1 MNKYIKFVL
10 FFVAAF
16 CQLPIYAQSG
26 LTASGMIMSGNGESQ
41 IGVTIVVKENPS
53 KGTVSDL
60 DGHFKITGLQANQ
73 TLIFSLVGYD
83 RMEIQV
89 AKSDEKMRIVMKE
102 RVNELEAAVVVGHS
116 TQRKISVTG
125 AITNVDVKELKAP
138 ASSISNMLG
147 GRIPGI
153 ISQLKSGEPGK
164 DFSQFWIRGIS
175 TFGAGSGALILIDG
189 VSGDLNTL
197 DPEDIE
203 SFSILKDASATAVYG
218 VRGANGVVL
227 VTTKKGVAGKLSVSF
242 KANAG
247 ISYSPRMPNYVDANT
262 YASLANEA
270 SMSRGFDPI
279 YNSVDLAL
287 FKSGLDPDLHPN
299 VNWRNTILK
308 DATWNQQYHI
318 GISGGAQIARYY
330 MSLGVM
336 NKDALFKQDQGINP
350 YSTNVAYKQYNF
362 RANVDVNLTKTSILT
377 LGLEDI
383 MVNQNYPGF
392 GNSSQAL
399 WDAQANITPVTTPIV
414 FSTGQLPAYG
424 PNNDQINPYVLLN
437 YSGFKK
443 FYQNTT
449 KLNLQFQQ
457 DLSMIT
463 KGLNFTALFNMNNN
477 SEMTTS
483 RTKTPALYYARTRKR
498 DGTLALEKRRESS
511 DPFFSVDTYVDRKF
525 YFEAHANYERLFNK
539 KHRVTGL
546 AHYYMEDFISS
557 YDRSIP
563 WAPKPLT
570 DLTAIPKRY
579 MGFSGR
585 ATYSYNDTYMIEG
598 NIGYTGSEAFEKG
611 KKFGV
616 FPAVS
621 LGWVPTQYKMVQEKL
636 PFLDFLK
643 FRGSYGVVGNDRMD
657 TRFPYLTLM
666 GSTGSG
672 LWNSGSGYTETQV
685 GSNNLRWETAT
696 KANFGIDAKF
706 LKNKF
711 DFAVDFFQD
720 IRSGIYQQRASIPE
734 EMGLVTLP
742 FANVG
747 KMKSWGI
754 DGHLSFT
761 QKINKDA
768 YFVLRANLTQSKNE
782 VLEYEEAIV
791 RYPYQSTVGYQFGIN
806 RGLIALGLFKDEA
819 DVKNSPR
826 QVFTNEVLPG
836 DIKYKD
842 VNGDGVIDDYDQVPL
857 NYSDVPQIQYGFA
870 TEFNWKN
877 WNLSVLF
884 EGVSRIK
891 YFSAGTGFYPFA
903 DKQVGN
909 VLDIVAADH
918 WTPREISGSAA
929 TENPDARFPRL
940 TYGYNGNNNRKS
952 TFWLTDGS
960 YLRLKNVQ
968 ISYQLKS
975 AFLKKAGIKS
985 STFSIIGENL
995 HVWDKVK
1002 IFDPAQA
1009 NQNGAAYPLQ
1019 RVVTLQMN
1027 LNF

>member
-16 CQLPIYAQSG
+16 CQLPIHAQSG

-73 TLIFSLVGYD
+73 TLVFSLVGYD
-83 RMEIQV
+83 RMEIKV

-125 AITNVDVKELKAP
+125 AITNVDVKDLKAP
-138 ASSISNMLG
+138 ATSISNMLG

-164 DFSQFWIRGIS
+164 DNADFWIRGIS
-175 TFGAGSGALILIDG
+175 TFGAGSSALVLIDG
-189 VSGDLNTL
+189 VEGNINTL

-227 VTTKKGVAGKLSVSF
+227 VTTKKGVAGKLSVNV
-242 KANAG
+242 KVNAG
-247 ISYSPRMPNYVDANT
+247 MSYSPRMPNYVDANT

-270 SMSRGFDPI
+270 SMSRGGDPI

-299 VNWRNTILK
+299 VDWRNTILK

-318 GISGGAQIARYY
+318 GISGGAQVARYY
-330 MSLGVM
+330 MSLGVL
-336 NKDALFKQDQGINP
+336 NKDALFKQDQGVNK
-350 YSTNVAYKQYNF
+350 YNTNVAYKQYNF

-383 MVNQNYPGF
+383 MINQNYPGF

-424 PNNDQINPYVLLN
+424 TNNDQINPYVLLN
-437 YSGFKK
+437 YSGFKR

-498 DGTLALEKRRESS
+498 DGTLALEKRRDSS
-511 DPFFSVDTYVDRKF
+511 DPVFSVDTYVDRKF

-539 KHRVTGL
+539 VHRVTGL
-546 AHYYMEDFISS
+546 AHYYMEDYISS
-557 YDRSIP
+557 YDRSSYP
-563 WAPKPLT
+563 FKPLT

-621 LGWVPTQYKMVQEKL
+621 LGWVPTQYKIVQEKL

-643 FRGSYGVVGNDRMD
+643 FRGSYGVVGNDRMN

-696 KANFGIDAKF
+696 KRNFGIDAKF
-706 LKNKF
+706 FKNKI
-711 DFAVDFFQD
+711 DMSVDFFKD
-720 IRSGIYQQRASIPE
+720 IRSGIYQQRASIPD

-747 KMKSWGI
+747 KMKSWGV
-754 DGHLSFT
+754 DGHLSYT
-761 QKINKDA
+761 QTINKDA
-768 YFVLRANLTQSKNE
+768 YLVLRANFTQSKNQI
-782 VLEYEEAIV
+782 LEFEESIV
-791 RYPYQSTVGYQFGIN
+791 RYPYQSSVGYQWGVN

-819 DVKNSPR
+819 DVKNSPK
-826 QVFTNEVLPG
+826 QTFTNLVLPG

-842 VNGDGVIDDYDQVPL
+842 VNGDGVINDYDIVPL
-857 NYSDVPQIQYGFA
+857 DYSDTPQIQYGFA

-891 YFSAGTGFYPFA
+891 YFSAGNGFYPFA
-903 DKQVGN
+903 GKEVGN
-909 VLDIVAADH
+909 VLDIVTTDR
-918 WTPREISGSAA
+918 WTSREISGTAE
-929 TENPDARFPRL
+929 TENPNARFPRL
-940 TYGYNGNNNRKS
+940 TYGANGNNNRSS
-952 TFWLTDGS
+952 TFWLNDGA

-968 ISYQLKS
+968 ISYQLKG
-975 AFLKKAGIKS
+975 AFLNKAGIKS
-985 STFSIIGENL
+985 TTFSIIGENL

-1002 IFDPAQA
+1002 IFDPGQA
-1009 NQNGAAYPLQ
+1009 NKNGSVYPIQ

-1027 LNF
+1027 MLF

>member
-16 CQLPIYAQSG
+16 CQLPIHAQSG

-83 RMEIQV
+83 RMEMKV

-125 AITNVDVKELKAP
+125 AITNVDVKDLKAP
-138 ASSISNMLG
+138 ATSISNMLG

-164 DFSQFWIRGIS
+164 DNADFWIRGIS
-175 TFGAGSGALILIDG
+175 TFGAGSSALVLIDG
-189 VSGDLNTL
+189 VEGNINTL

-227 VTTKKGVAGKLSVSF
+227 VTTKKGVAGKLSVNV
-242 KANAG
+242 KVNAG
-247 ISYSPRMPNYVDANT
+247 MSYSPRMPNYVDANT

-270 SMSRGFDPI
+270 SMSRGGDPI

-299 VNWRNTILK
+299 VDWRNAILK

-318 GISGGAQIARYY
+318 GISGGAQVARYY

-336 NKDALFKQDQGINP
+336 NKDALFKQDQGVNK

-383 MVNQNYPGF
+383 MINQNYPGF
-392 GNSSQAL
+392 GNDSQAL

-437 YSGFKK
+437 YSGFKR
-443 FYQNTT
+443 FYKNTT

-498 DGTLALEKRRESS
+498 DGTLALEKRRDSS
-511 DPFFSVDTYVDRKF
+511 DPVFSVDTYVDRKF

-539 KHRVTGL
+539 VHRVTGL
-546 AHYYMEDFISS
+546 AHYYMEDYISS
-557 YDRSIP
+557 YDRSSYP
-563 WAPKPLT
+563 FKPLT

-643 FRGSYGVVGNDRMD
+643 FRGSYGVVGNDRMN

-696 KANFGIDAKF
+696 KRNFGIDAKF
-706 LKNKF
+706 FKNKI
-711 DFAVDFFQD
+711 DMSVDFFKD
-720 IRSGIYQQRASIPE
+720 IRSGIYQQRASIPD

-747 KMKSWGI
+747 KMKSWGV
-754 DGHLSFT
+754 DGHLSYT
-761 QKINKDA
+761 QTINKDA
-768 YFVLRANLTQSKNE
+768 YLVLRANFTQSKNQI
-782 VLEYEEAIV
+782 LEFEESIV
-791 RYPYQSTVGYQFGIN
+791 RYPYQSSVGYQWGVN

-819 DVKNSPR
+819 DVKNSPK
-826 QVFTNEVLPG
+826 QTFTNLVLPG

-842 VNGDGVIDDYDQVPL
+842 VNGDGVINDYDIVPL
-857 NYSDVPQIQYGFA
+857 DYSDTPQIQYGFA

-891 YFSAGTGFYPFA
+891 YFSAGNGFYPFA
-903 DKQVGN
+903 GKEVGN
-909 VLDIVAADH
+909 VLDIVTTDR
-918 WTPREISGSAA
+918 WTSREISGTAE
-929 TENPDARFPRL
+929 TENPNARFPRL
-940 TYGYNGNNNRKS
+940 TYGANGNNNRSS
-952 TFWLTDGS
+952 TFWLNDGA

-968 ISYQLKS
+968 ISYQLKG
-975 AFLKKAGIKS
+975 AFLNKAGIKS
-985 STFSIIGENL
+985 TTFSIIGENL

-1002 IFDPAQA
+1002 IFDPGQA
-1009 NQNGAAYPLQ
+1009 NKNGSVYPIQ

-1027 LNF
+1027 MLF

>member
-16 CQLPIYAQSG
+16 CQLPIHAQSG

-73 TLIFSLVGYD
+73 TLVFSLVGYD
-83 RMEIQV
+83 RMEIKV

-125 AITNVDVKELKAP
+125 AITNVDVKDLKAP
-138 ASSISNMLG
+138 ATSISNMLG

-164 DFSQFWIRGIS
+164 DNADFWIRGIS
-175 TFGAGSGALILIDG
+175 TFGAGSSALVLIDG
-189 VSGDLNTL
+189 VEGNINTL

-227 VTTKKGVAGKLSVSF
+227 VTTKKGVAGKLSVNV
-242 KANAG
+242 KVNAG
-247 ISYSPRMPNYVDANT
+247 MSYSPRMPNYVDANT

-270 SMSRGFDPI
+270 SMSRGGDPI

-299 VNWRNTILK
+299 VDWRNAILK

-318 GISGGAQIARYY
+318 GISGGAQVARYY
-330 MSLGVM
+330 MSLGVL
-336 NKDALFKQDQGINP
+336 NKDALFKQDQGVNK
-350 YSTNVAYKQYNF
+350 YNTNVAYKQYNF

-383 MVNQNYPGF
+383 MINQNYPGF
-392 GNSSQAL
+392 GNDSQAL

-437 YSGFKK
+437 YSGFKR
-443 FYQNTT
+443 FYKNTT

-498 DGTLALEKRRESS
+498 DGTLALEKRRDSS
-511 DPFFSVDTYVDRKF
+511 DPVFSVDTYVDRKF

-539 KHRVTGL
+539 VHRVTGL
-546 AHYYMEDFISS
+546 AHYYMEDYISS
-557 YDRSIP
+557 YDRSSYP
-563 WAPKPLT
+563 FKPLT

-643 FRGSYGVVGNDRMD
+643 FRGSYGVVGNDRMN

-696 KANFGIDAKF
+696 KRNFGIDAKF
-706 LKNKF
+706 FKNKI
-711 DFAVDFFQD
+711 DMSVDFFKD
-720 IRSGIYQQRASIPE
+720 IRSGIYQQRASIPD

-747 KMKSWGI
+747 KMKSWGV
-754 DGHLSFT
+754 DGHLSYT
-761 QKINKDA
+761 QTINKDA
-768 YFVLRANLTQSKNE
+768 YLVLRANFTQSKNQI
-782 VLEYEEAIV
+782 LEFEESIV
-791 RYPYQSTVGYQFGIN
+791 RYPYQSSVGYQWGVN

-819 DVKNSPR
+819 DVKNSPK
-826 QVFTNEVLPG
+826 QTFTNLVLPG

-842 VNGDGVIDDYDQVPL
+842 VNGDGVINDYDIVPL
-857 NYSDVPQIQYGFA
+857 DYSDTPQIQYGFA

-891 YFSAGTGFYPFA
+891 YFSAGNGFYPFA
-903 DKQVGN
+903 GKEVGN
-909 VLDIVAADH
+909 VLDIVTTDR
-918 WTPREISGSAA
+918 WTSREISGTAE
-929 TENPDARFPRL
+929 TENPNARFPRL
-940 TYGYNGNNNRKS
+940 TYGANGNNNRSS
-952 TFWLTDGS
+952 TFWLNDGA

-968 ISYQLKS
+968 ISYQLKG
-975 AFLKKAGIKS
+975 AFLNKAGIKS
-985 STFSIIGENL
+985 TTFSIIGENL

-1002 IFDPAQA
+1002 IFDPGQA
-1009 NQNGAAYPLQ
+1009 NKNGSVYPIQ

-1027 LNF
+1027 MLF